1 MSVFIS
7 FGFLVVSGSILINR
21 GGGKFQVK
29 GIAVCS
35 ARAQCNIQNN
45 LRDDQNST
53 QTGDFK
59 NKILVTHKCWWGYGK
74 LELSCIAGENVKGTL
89 GKLVQR
95 ASDSWSQAHCHWVLN
110 PSINYGLGIESLVE
124 NLSEHTTWLQ
134 LRVVTRLWY
143 VYPLLDGFHR

>member
-59 NKILVTHKCWWGYGK
+59 NKIKIYW
-74 LELSCIAGENVKGTL
+74 
-89 GKLVQR
+89 
-95 ASDSWSQAHCHWVLN
+95 D
-110 PSINYGLGIESLVE
+110 SLVVQ
-124 NLSEHTTWLQ
+124 WLGQ
-134 LRVVTRLWY
+134 CSHSQGLRSY
-143 VYPLLDGFHR
+143 S

>member
-1 MSVFIS
+1 MELIDVSIYFIWFSSSVW
-7 FGFLVVSGSILINR
+7 LHTHR

-59 NKILVTHKCWWGYGK
+59 NKIKIYW
-74 LELSCIAGENVKGTL
+74 
-89 GKLVQR
+89 
-95 ASDSWSQAHCHWVLN
+95 D
-110 PSINYGLGIESLVE
+110 SLVV
-124 NLSEHTTWLQ
+124 Q
-134 LRVVTRLWY
+134 
-143 VYPLLDGFHR
+143 